1 MAQPR
6 IGPQRAQQRVLQDVL
21 GVLVARQA
29 ARVDEQ
35 LVAVGLDERPER
47 WQRTSVSNARARR
60 EIVSASRLPP

>member
-21 GVLVARQA
+21 GVLVAGQP

-35 LVAVGLDERPER
+35 LVAVGLDEGPER
-47 WQRTSVSNARARR
+47 GQGDGAHVA
-60 EIVSASRLPP
+60 